1 MTRISATPARTTRTK
16 LSTTVSPETL
26 EFLERKVAS
35 GEAASLA
42 EAVDIVI
49 RKVRQL
55 ENRQRLA
62 AATARYF
69 DELEPRAAAEENA
82 IARDV
87 ASAASTIDFDKEL

>member
-1 MTRISATPARTTRTK
+1 MCPARAKTNRAK
-16 LSTTVSPETL
+16 LSTTVSRETL
-26 EFLERKVAS
+26 EFLEHKVAS

-49 RKVRQL
+49 RRVRQL

-82 IARDV
+82 IARDLV
-87 ASAASTIDFDKEL
+87 SAASAIDFDKEL

>member
-1 MTRISATPARTTRTK
+1 MSVTRAKTTRTK
-16 LSTTVSPETL
+16 LSTTVSPETI

-35 GEAASLA
+35 GEAATLA
-42 EAVDIVI
+42 EAVDMVI

-82 IARDV
+82 IARDL
-87 ASAASTIDFDKEL
+87 ASAASAIDFDQEL

>member
-1 MTRISATPARTTRTK
+1 MAPRSTLPAKTNRTK

-26 EFLERKVAS
+26 EFLERKVVS

-49 RKVRQL
+49 RQVRQL

-69 DELEPRAAAEENA
+69 DELEPHAAAEENA
-82 IARDV
+82 MGRDL

>member
-1 MTRISATPARTTRTK
+1 MARAHAKANRAK
-16 LSTTVSPETL
+16 LSTTISPDAL
-26 EFLERKVAS
+26 KFLEDKVAS
-35 GEAASLA
+35 GEAATLA
-42 EAVDIVI
+42 EAVDTVI

-82 IARDV
+82 IARGL
-87 ASAASTIDFDKEL
+87 ASAAGGIDFDQEL

>member
-1 MTRISATPARTTRTK
+1 MGLTRAKTNRAK

-26 EFLERKVAS
+26 KFLEDKVAS
-35 GEAASLA
+35 GEAATLA
-42 EAVDIVI
+42 EAVDAVI

-82 IARDV
+82 IARDL
-87 ASAASTIDFDKEL
+87 ASAAGGIDFDQGL

>member
-1 MTRISATPARTTRTK
+1 MSATPAKTTRTK

-82 IARDV
+82 IARDL
-87 ASAASTIDFDKEL
+87 ASTASTIDFDKEL

>member
-1 MTRISATPARTTRTK
+1 MSVTPTKTTRSK
-16 LSTTVSPETL
+16 LSTTVAPETL
-26 EFLERKVAS
+26 EFLEHKVAS
-35 GEAASLA
+35 GEAATLA

-69 DELEPRAAAEENA
+69 DKVEPRAAAEENA
-82 IARDV
+82 IARDL